1 MAAQTLLSYMKDGNE
16 AARWILYITLEDLVC
31 NVFVRQVRGRHG
43 RAGLKLLF
51 LASILMCFHIV
62 ILVCSYR
69 GYYCGLSIHLR
80 EFDSPT
86 DRQILRATSPGY
98 FAPILNDSNL
108 RPLGDWRLLGPAT
121 VALPYLLDSSIG

>member
-1 MAAQTLLSYMKDGNE
+1 METKPQGGYCIIA
-16 AARWILYITLEDLVC
+16 LEELVC

-51 LASILMCFHIV
+51 LTSILMCFHIV

-121 VALPYLLDSSIG
+121 VALPFLLDSSIG